1 MTDLQSTSQSAD
13 LTEAVLSGLNYP
25 VIAINTSNCFL
36 FVNTAG
42 EEFFKSSLSFL
53 KGEPLSTFI
62 DNDHSIFTMID
73 RVKKSGA
80 SLSDQGVD
88 LFSKKFGQRLV
99 DIQVSPLLNINREV
113 IGIIVAFQERSLAE
127 RLRGQ
132 EQFRGAARSM
142 TSLSS
147 LLAHEIKNPLAGIRG
162 AAELLTSTADKNEIN
177 DLTNLIVNETDRI
190 ASLLTRM
197 ERLAGGQTISREPV
211 NIHEVIDHCINLT
224 KRSFGQNRQII
235 TSFDPSLPA
244 TEGDKD
250 LLIQVI
256 LNLLKNACEATQDG
270 GLIKIRT
277 SFNLGARFSL
287 NHNGGVSPLVV
298 EVIDNGKGIDAELR
312 DRIFDPFVSN
322 KPLGTGLG
330 LSLVASTMADH
341 AGGVEV
347 SSRPGSTTFKLN
359 LPISSQQTS
368 MLSNSGDVK

>member
-1 MTDLQSTSQSAD
+1 MTDFQSTSQSAD
-13 LTEAVLSGLNYP
+13 LTEAVLSGLNHP
-25 VIAINTSNCFL
+25 VFALNTSNCFL

-62 DNDHSIFTMID
+62 EDDHGIFTMID

-88 LFSKKFGQRLV
+88 LFSQKLGQRLV
-99 DIQVSPLLNINREV
+99 DIQVSPLLNIKREV

-224 KRSFGQNRQII
+224 KRSFGQSRQII
-235 TSFDPSLPA
+235 TSFDPSLPD

-256 LNLLKNACEATQDG
+256 LNLLKNACEATQDD

-277 SFNLGARFSL
+277 SFNLGARFSS
-287 NHNGGVSPLVV
+287 NQNGGVSPLVV

-322 KPLGTGLG
+322 KPSGTGLG

-347 SSRPGSTTFKLN
+347 SSRPGSTSFKLN

-368 MLSNSGDVK
+368 MLSNSGEVK

>member
-25 VIAINTSNCFL
+25 VIAVNTSNCFL

-99 DIQVSPLLNINREV
+99 DIQVSPLLNIKREV

-197 ERLAGGQTISREPV
+197 ERLAGGKQFPV
-211 NIHEVIDHCINLT
+211 NLSTFT
-224 KRSFGQNRQII
+224 K
-235 TSFDPSLPA
+235 L
-244 TEGDKD
+244 
-250 LLIQVI
+250 
-256 LNLLKNACEATQDG
+256 
-270 GLIKIRT
+270 
-277 SFNLGARFSL
+277 
-287 NHNGGVSPLVV
+287 
-298 EVIDNGKGIDAELR
+298 
-312 DRIFDPFVSN
+312 
-322 KPLGTGLG
+322 
-330 LSLVASTMADH
+330 
-341 AGGVEV
+341 
-347 SSRPGSTTFKLN
+347 
-359 LPISSQQTS
+359 
-368 MLSNSGDVK
+368 

>member
-88 LFSKKFGQRLV
+88 LFSKKFGHRLV
-99 DIQVSPLLNINREV
+99 DIQVSPLLNIKREV

-235 TSFDPSLPA
+235 TSFDPSLPD

>member
-1 MTDLQSTSQSAD
+1 MTNFQSTSQSTD
-13 LTEAVLSGLNYP
+13 LAEAVLSGLNHP
-25 VIAINTSNCFL
+25 VFALNASNCFL
-36 FVNTAG
+36 FINSSG

-62 DNDHSIFTMID
+62 ENDHGIFTMID
-73 RVKKSGA
+73 RVKMTGA
-80 SLSDQGVD
+80 SLSDQGVE
-88 LFSKKFGQRLV
+88 LFSGKLGQRLV
-99 DIQVSPLLNINREV
+99 DIQVSPLLNIKREV

-127 RLRGQ
+127 RLRGH

-142 TSLSS
+142 TSLSA

-162 AAELLTSTADKNEIN
+162 AAELLTSAVDKNEIK

-224 KRSFGQNRQII
+224 KRSFGQSRQII
-235 TSFDPSLPA
+235 TSFDPSLPD

-250 LLIQVI
+250 LLIQVV
-256 LNLLKNACEATQDG
+256 LNLLKNACEATEND

-277 SFNLGARFSL
+277 SFNLGARFSS
-287 NHNGGVSPLVV
+287 NQNASASPLVV

-312 DRIFDPFVSN
+312 DRIFDPFISN
-322 KPLGTGLG
+322 KPSGTGLG

-347 SSRPGSTTFKLN
+347 SSRPGSTSFKLN
-359 LPISSQQTS
+359 FPISSQQTS

>member
-99 DIQVSPLLNINREV
+99 DIQVSPLLNIKREV

-235 TSFDPSLPA
+235 TSFDPSLPD